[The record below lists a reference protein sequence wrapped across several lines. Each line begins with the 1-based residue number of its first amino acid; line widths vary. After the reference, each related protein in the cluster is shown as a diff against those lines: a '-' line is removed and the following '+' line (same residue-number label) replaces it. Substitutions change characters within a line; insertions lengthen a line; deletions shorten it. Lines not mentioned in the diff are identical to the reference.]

1 MSTADRAPRGAYRL
15 IGLAA
20 AAVAIALVAGCVAG
34 GKDSATPAT
43 RQAAVADDT
52 VPPASVQTGDA
63 PVSKPLTPG
72 ELALQLQSLLG
83 QHTVLAADMMRGRLR
98 NDPDLAQ
105 AANAALGKNTA
116 AMGSLISAAFGAAA
130 AKQFTPLWAAHV
142 TALFN
147 YSRGLAEGNL
157 SVQAQARSVITRVES
172 DLADFFVAAAQG
184 RLPKTV
190 AVGAVSA
197 HVEHLLGQADAYAR
211 KDWVASDKEYRQGF
225 AHGFELGKALASVLL
240 PPAAAKSLDEPL
252 WRLTSALDQL
262 LGEHVVLV
270 VAALRAGVTDAPDFR
285 AAAASVNAN
294 TTDLSGAIG
303 VLFGAPAARTF
314 QQMWADHIDLLVG
327 YAAAIAKGDDSALAG
342 IGARLNG
349 FERQLAG
356 FLNAATGNK
365 LAADALAKALRSH
378 DTMLRGQVDAFVAKD
393 YKRSHDIAYSTYQE
407 MYGLAGQMA
416 TAFGVTVASR
426 LPVGAAQTGRGGMAA
441 VVGGR

>member
-1 MSTADRAPRGAYRL
+1 
-15 IGLAA
+15 
-20 AAVAIALVAGCVAG
+20 
-34 GKDSATPAT
+34 
-43 RQAAVADDT
+43 
-52 VPPASVQTGDA
+52 
-63 PVSKPLTPG
+63 
-72 ELALQLQSLLG
+72 
-83 QHTVLAADMMRGRLR
+83 
-98 NDPDLAQ
+98 
-105 AANAALGKNTA
+105 
-116 AMGSLISAAFGAAA
+116 
-130 AKQFTPLWAAHV
+130 
-142 TALFN
+142 
-147 YSRGLAEGNL
+147 
-157 SVQAQARSVITRVES
+157 
-172 DLADFFVAAAQG
+172 
-184 RLPKTV
+184 
-190 AVGAVSA
+190 SA
-197 HVEHLLGQADAYAR
+197 HIEHLLGQADAYAR

-240 PPAAAKSLDEPL
+240 PPAAAKSLDKPL

-270 VAALRAGVTDAPDFR
+270 VAALRAGVTDAPDFQ

-314 QQMWADHIDLLVG
+314 QKMWADHIDLLVG
-327 YAAAIAKGDDSALAG
+327 YSAAIAKGDDSALAG
-342 IGARLNG
+342 IGARLDA
-349 FERQLAG
+349 FERRLAD

-365 LAADALAKALRSH
+365 LAAGALAKALQSH

-426 LPVGAAQTGRGGMAA
+426 LPVGPAQTGRGGTAA